1 VDFGIDLPAYGEFAD
16 PRLLA
21 SLAREAE
28 DAGWDGFFLYD
39 QVAPERPLPL
49 VDPWIA
55 LTAVALA
62 TTRIRLGTLVTPLPR
77 RRPWKLAR
85 ETVSLDR
92 LSGGRLIL
100 GVGVGV
106 SPEEFDDLGEQVDLR
121 TRAAMLDEALLVLTG
136 LWSGVPF
143 SHQGTHYTVRAAQFL
158 PPPLQSPRIPI
169 WVGGTW
175 PLRGP
180 IRRAARWDGVFPHYR
195 DAAGQP
201 APMPPAALG
210 EMLSFIR
217 AERHGEDDRP
227 FAVVLRGASP
237 GGDRAAATATVEPYH
252 QAGLTWWLEGVDGG
266 RDLAAVRARIRRGPP
281 DVQGG
286 ASVL

>member
-1 VDFGIDLPAYGEFAD
+1 MRVNFGIDLPTYGEFAD

-62 TTRIRLGTLVTPLPR
+62 TTRLRLGTLVTPLPR

-85 ETVSLDR
+85 ETVSLDH

-100 GVGVGV
+100 GVGLGV
-106 SPEEFDDLGEQVDLR
+106 SPEEFDDLGEEADLR
-121 TRAAMLDEALLVLTG
+121 TRAAMLDEALIVLTG
-136 LWSGVPF
+136 LWSGEPF

-158 PPPLQSPRIPI
+158 PPPAAVAADPDL
-169 WVGGTW
+169 GGRH
-175 PLRGP
+175 LA
-180 IRRAARWDGVFPHYR
+180 AARSDPPRRPLGR
-195 DAAGQP
+195 GLP
-201 APMPPAALG
+201 ALQG
-210 EMLSFIR
+210 
-217 AERHGEDDRP
+217 
-227 FAVVLRGASP
+227 
-237 GGDRAAATATVEPYH
+237 
-252 QAGLTWWLEGVDGG
+252 
-266 RDLAAVRARIRRGPP
+266 RRGPGRP
-281 DVQGG
+281 DAARSAAGDARLHPGRAPRRGRYTFRGG
-286 ASVL
+286 PAGCDSGRGPRGGRGDRGALPPRPG